1 LFFRERGPPVSYAY
15 TPDFDQQT
23 RFAKIRCHLNKANND
38 KSELNPPED
47 QGEGVRKVLLKG
59 IFWRILI
66 IESILLVWSLLY
78 RVLTDHQTQPVDLF
92 WYAVRITLLVA
103 IIILFV
109 MVTFRKFLTTKI
121 IVPLEEI
128 SASNRRLKGSDS
140 AETDMDVADDAPMEI
155 REIVDTRKEMLATLF
170 KVSEERLRLVNFI
183 RDMFGRYLSKK
194 VVDNILES
202 PEGQKI
208 GGQRKTVTILIS
220 DIRGFTRLS
229 ETMDPETM
237 VRFLNRYLGQMSKII
252 LKYDGIIDEIQGD
265 SILAVFGVPDKH
277 ETDPARATACAV
289 AMQNA
294 LDELND
300 TFIREGHP
308 FLEMGIGINSGS
320 VVVGNIGSEV
330 RMKYAVVGSAVNTA
344 ARIESNTVGGQVM
357 IGESTY
363 DLIKEMVA
371 CDPPQVFMMKGLRKP
386 LVAYAVKH
394 IGPPYN
400 LELKSRQAV
409 ETGVHMNLPFRC
421 WKVQDKKVDDDAVSG
436 ETIMLSENSIS
447 ASIADSIE
455 PLTDIKLVFDF
466 CVEAHCFEDIYA
478 KVLSVNEKDGMPVHQ
493 LQITSIAPKDRTIL
507 DQWMKYAS

>member
-1 LFFRERGPPVSYAY
+1 
-15 TPDFDQQT
+15 
-23 RFAKIRCHLNKANND
+23 LNKTNNN
-38 KSELNPPED
+38 KSKLNSPED

-66 IESILLVWSLLY
+66 IESILLVWSLMY
-78 RVLTDHQTQPVDLF
+78 RAISDPHAQPMELF

-109 MVTFRKFLTTKI
+109 MVTFRRFLTTKI
-121 IVPLEEI
+121 IVPLEAI

-140 AETDMDVADDAPMEI
+140 AETDMEVADDAPVEI
-155 REIVDTRKEMLATLF
+155 REIVATRKEMLATLF

-194 VVDNILES
+194 VVDNILAS
-202 PEGQKI
+202 PEGHKI

-220 DIRGFTRLS
+220 DIRGFTGLS
-229 ETMDPETM
+229 ETMDPEMM

-252 LKYDGIIDEIQGD
+252 IEYDGIIDEILGD
-265 SILAVFGVPDKH
+265 SILAVFGVPDKN

-308 FLEMGIGINSGS
+308 PLEMGIGINTGS
-320 VVVGNIGSEV
+320 VVVGNIGSDV

-344 ARIESNTVGGQVM
+344 SRIESNTVGGQVM

-363 DLIKEMVA
+363 DLIKEMVT
-371 CDPPQVFMMKGLRKP
+371 CDRPQVFMMKGLRKP

-394 IGPPYN
+394 IGPPFN
-400 LELKSRQAV
+400 LKLKSREV
-409 ETGVHMNLPFRC
+409 IEGGVHMNLPFRC
-421 WKVQDKKVDDDAVSG
+421 WKVEDKKIDGDAVSG
-436 ETIMLSENSIS
+436 ETILLSENSIT
-447 ASIADSIE
+447 ASIACSIE

-478 KVLSVNEKDGMPVHQ
+478 KVLSVNERDGTPVHQ
-493 LQITSIAPKDRTIL
+493 LQITSIAPKDRDIL

>member
-1 LFFRERGPPVSYAY
+1 MA
-15 TPDFDQQT
+15 
-23 RFAKIRCHLNKANND
+23 
-38 KSELNPPED
+38 
-47 QGEGVRKVLLKG
+47 
-59 IFWRILI
+59 
-66 IESILLVWSLLY
+66 
-78 RVLTDHQTQPVDLF
+78 LTDYNTRPVDLF

-128 SASNRRLKGSDS
+128 SVSNRRLKGSDS
-140 AETDMDVADDAPMEI
+140 AEADLDVADDAPMEI
-155 REIVDTRKEMLATLF
+155 REIVASRKEMLATLF

-202 PEGQKI
+202 PEGHKI

-229 ETMDPETM
+229 EAMDPEIM
-237 VRFLNRYLGQMSKII
+237 VRFLNRYLEQMSKII
-252 LKYDGIIDEIQGD
+252 LEYDGIIDEIQGD
-265 SILAVFGVPDKH
+265 SILAVFGVPDKND
-277 ETDPARATACAV
+277 TDPDRATACAI

-300 TFIREGHP
+300 TFLREGYP
-308 FLEMGIGINSGS
+308 LLEMGIGINTGS

-344 ARIESNTVGGQVM
+344 SRIESNTVGGQVM

-363 DLIKEMVA
+363 NLIKGMVT

-386 LVAYAVKH
+386 LVAFAVKQ
-394 IGPPYN
+394 IGPPYS
-400 LELKSRQAV
+400 LELKFRQEV
-409 ETGVHMNLPFRC
+409 ETGVHLNLPFKC
-421 WKVQDKKVDDDAVSG
+421 WKVREKKIDDDAVSG
-436 ETIMLSENSIS
+436 ETIMVSDNAIT
-447 ASIADSIE
+447 ASLADSID

-478 KVLSVNEKDGMPVHQ
+478 KVLSVKEKDGMPVH
-493 LQITSIAPKDRTIL
+493 LFQITSIASKDRAIL

>member
-1 LFFRERGPPVSYAY
+1 LGKR
-15 TPDFDQQT
+15 
-23 RFAKIRCHLNKANND
+23 NKD
-38 KSELNPPED
+38 KSKLDSPEN

-78 RVLTDHQTQPVDLF
+78 RALTDYNAQPVDLV
-92 WYAVRITLLVA
+92 WYAVRITVLVA

-109 MVTFRKFLTTKI
+109 MVTFRRFLTAKI

-140 AETDMDVADDAPMEI
+140 AETDMNVADDAPMEI
-155 REIVDTRKEMLATLF
+155 REIVATRKEMLATLF

-202 PEGQKI
+202 PEGHKI

-220 DIRGFTRLS
+220 DIRGFTGLS
-229 ETMDPETM
+229 ETMDPEMM

-252 LKYDGIIDEIQGD
+252 LAYDGIIDEIQGD
-265 SILAVFGVPDKH
+265 SILAVFGVPDKNK
-277 ETDPARATACAV
+277 TDPARATACAV

-294 LDELND
+294 LDELNQ
-300 TFIREGHP
+300 TFEHEGLP
-308 FLEMGIGINSGS
+308 PLEMGIGINTGS

-344 ARIESNTVGGQVM
+344 SRIETNTVGGQVL

-363 DLIKEMVA
+363 DLIKEMVV
-371 CDPPQVFMMKGLRKP
+371 CDSPQVFMMKGLRKP
-386 LVAYAVKH
+386 LVAYALKH
-394 IGPPYN
+394 IGFPYN
-400 LELKSRQAV
+400 LELKSREV
-409 ETGVHMNLPFRC
+409 METGVYMNLPFRC
-421 WKVQDKKVDDDAVSG
+421 WKVLDKKIDDDALSG
-436 ETIMLSENSIS
+436 ETIMLSENAIT
-447 ASIADSIE
+447 ASIAYSIE

-478 KVLSVNEKDGMPVHQ
+478 KVLSVNQKDKIPVHQ
-493 LQITSIAPKDRTIL
+493 LQITSIAPKDRAIL

>member
-1 LFFRERGPPVSYAY
+1 M
-15 TPDFDQQT
+15 
-23 RFAKIRCHLNKANND
+23 
-38 KSELNPPED
+38 
-47 QGEGVRKVLLKG
+47 
-59 IFWRILI
+59 
-66 IESILLVWSLLY
+66 Y
-78 RVLTDHQTQPVDLF
+78 RAISDPHAQPMELF

-109 MVTFRKFLTTKI
+109 MVTFRRFLTTKI
-121 IVPLEEI
+121 IVPLEAI

-140 AETDMDVADDAPMEI
+140 AETDMEVADDAPVEI
-155 REIVDTRKEMLATLF
+155 REIVATRKEMLATLF

-194 VVDNILES
+194 VVDNILAS
-202 PEGQKI
+202 PEGHKI

-220 DIRGFTRLS
+220 DIRGFTGLS
-229 ETMDPETM
+229 ETMDPEMM

-252 LKYDGIIDEIQGD
+252 IEYDGIIDEILGD
-265 SILAVFGVPDKH
+265 SILAVFGVPDKN

-308 FLEMGIGINSGS
+308 PLEMGIGINTGS
-320 VVVGNIGSEV
+320 VVVGNIGSDV

-344 ARIESNTVGGQVM
+344 SRIESNTVGGQVM

-363 DLIKEMVA
+363 DLIKEMVT
-371 CDPPQVFMMKGLRKP
+371 CDRPQVFMMKGLRKP

-394 IGPPYN
+394 IGPPFN
-400 LELKSRQAV
+400 LKLKSREV
-409 ETGVHMNLPFRC
+409 IEGGVHMNLPFRC
-421 WKVQDKKVDDDAVSG
+421 WKVEDKKIDGDAVSG
-436 ETIMLSENSIS
+436 ETILLSENSIT
-447 ASIADSIE
+447 ASIACSIE

-478 KVLSVNEKDGMPVHQ
+478 KVLSVNERDGTPVHQ
-493 LQITSIAPKDRTIL
+493 LQITSIAPKDRDIL

>member
-1 LFFRERGPPVSYAY
+1 
-15 TPDFDQQT
+15 
-23 RFAKIRCHLNKANND
+23 
-38 KSELNPPED
+38 
-47 QGEGVRKVLLKG
+47 LKG

-66 IESILLVWSLLY
+66 IESILLVWSLMY
-78 RVLTDHQTQPVDLF
+78 RAISDPHAQPMELF

-109 MVTFRKFLTTKI
+109 MVTFRRFLTTKI
-121 IVPLEEI
+121 IVPLEAI

-140 AETDMDVADDAPMEI
+140 AETDMEVADDAPVEI
-155 REIVDTRKEMLATLF
+155 REIVATRKEMLATLF

-194 VVDNILES
+194 VVDNILAS
-202 PEGQKI
+202 PEGHKI

-220 DIRGFTRLS
+220 DIRGFTGLS
-229 ETMDPETM
+229 ETMDPEMM

-252 LKYDGIIDEIQGD
+252 IEYDGIIDEILGD
-265 SILAVFGVPDKH
+265 SILAVFGVPDKN

-308 FLEMGIGINSGS
+308 PLEMGIGINTGS
-320 VVVGNIGSEV
+320 VVVGNIGSDV

-344 ARIESNTVGGQVM
+344 SRIESNTVGGQVM

-363 DLIKEMVA
+363 DLIKEMVT
-371 CDPPQVFMMKGLRKP
+371 CDRPQVFMMKGLRKP

-394 IGPPYN
+394 IGPPFN
-400 LELKSRQAV
+400 LKLKSREV
-409 ETGVHMNLPFRC
+409 IEGGVHMNLPFRC
-421 WKVQDKKVDDDAVSG
+421 WKVEDKKIDGDAVSG
-436 ETIMLSENSIS
+436 ETILLSENSIT
-447 ASIADSIE
+447 ASIACSIE

-478 KVLSVNEKDGMPVHQ
+478 KVLSVNERDGTPVHQ
-493 LQITSIAPKDRTIL
+493 LQITSIAPKDRDIL